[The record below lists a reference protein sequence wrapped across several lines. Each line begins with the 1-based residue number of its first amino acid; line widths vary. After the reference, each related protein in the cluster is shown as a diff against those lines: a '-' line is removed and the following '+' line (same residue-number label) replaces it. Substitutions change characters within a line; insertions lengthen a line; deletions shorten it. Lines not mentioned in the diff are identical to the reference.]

1 MARLCSNC
9 GRKTHLFTRTKFK
22 DGILCS
28 KCLKT
33 FSIPDTVGF
42 RLWAKNNSYQAV
54 TRYKQAAN
62 TSETKTNHINNKRE
76 IPNPKIDLS
85 EIKRYLKEFPDC
97 ESKGDKRFNKRT
109 GYPLAKQSSIE
120 RSRNAL
126 VDMLSLTS
134 DNYYAEAHYSNKI
147 AIDNYLLSI
156 ELPFFHAGIVAYKQG
171 DWDIAEKL
179 WLSVLDIRPTNV
191 LRKLEI
197 MYRKQQRYKDIVKL
211 YKIAQPLVRQY
222 DSLTGENTY
231 KFYKTVAILNDE
243 QHKKE
248 DHSVGVIRYPSKIDS
263 NYLRLLRTA
272 R

>member
-28 KCLKT
+28 KCLKN

-54 TRYKQAAN
+54 TRYKQVAN
-62 TSETKTNHINNKRE
+62 TSEPKINRINNKRE

-85 EIKRYLKEFPDC
+85 EIERYLNEFPDC

-120 RSRNAL
+120 RSRNEFI
-126 VDMLSLTS
+126 DMLSWTP
-134 DNYYAEAHYSNKI
+134 DNYYAYAHYSNEM
-147 AIDNYLLSI
+147 AIDNYLESI
-156 ELPFFHAGIVAYKQG
+156 DAPFLIAGTIAYKQG
-171 DWDIAEKL
+171 DWDMAEKL

-197 MYRKQQRYKDIVKL
+197 MYRKQQRYKDIVRL

-231 KFYKTVAILNDE
+231 KFYKTIAILNE
-243 QHKKE
+243 EEHRKE
-248 DHSVGVIRYPSKIDS
+248 DRSVGVIRYPSKIDS
-263 NYLRLLRTA
+263 NYIRLLQTA